1 MPCHRNPVLRN
12 PMLPV
17 EIVLGP
23 AWWHHHEG
31 ITFDEDFFYHPAKR
45 VEAER
50 KMEHVLYE
58 RWGRYGLGEDHGKDL
73 PVVGPV
79 HLAAGYLI
87 SEMLGCPVEYSPDAP
102 PQVKPRDLDRL
113 GDRPGGGVC
122 QPRLQADRAALR
134 RPAREARRTAGRR
147 QLGRR
152 DQRGPRSPR
161 VDDVPRHARPA
172 RTNWPRF
179 LGQIAD
185 VMDRFTQMVYAATG
199 TTSISGNRTVR
210 HIADPV
216 FLHCE
221 CANVMISTADWEQF
235 FMGFD
240 AQWSRKYRPFGIHYC
255 GKDPHRYAASF
266 AKLPHLDFLDVG
278 WGGDVAVLRKHLPDT
293 FLNVRLS
300 PVEIVQQ
307 TPDQIRQTVRRLVH
321 ESGNPWLTG
330 VCCINMDQNVRDD
343 QIAAIFDEVRIAPR
357 RIRGDVDCTSAVR

>member
-1 MPCHRNPVLRN
+1 MPCHRNPAVRN
-12 PMLPV
+12 QMLPV

-23 AWWHHHEG
+23 PWWHHHEG
-31 ITFDEDFFYHPAKR
+31 ISFDEDFFYHPAKR

-50 KMEHVLYE
+50 KMEEVLYE
-58 RWGRYGLGEDHGKDL
+58 RWGRYGLGEDRDKDL

-87 SEMLGCPVEYSPDAP
+87 SEMLGCPVEYLPDSP
-102 PQVKPRDLDRL
+102 PQVKPLNLDRL
-113 GDRPGGGVC
+113 EIDPEAAFASPAFKRAERLFDALREKHGGLLGDINWGGVINVALDLRGSTMFLDMVDRPGE
-122 QPRLQADRAALR
+122 LAA
-134 RPAREARRTAGRR
+134 
-147 QLGRR
+147 
-152 DQRGPRSPR
+152 
-161 VDDVPRHARPA
+161 
-172 RTNWPRF
+172 F
-179 LGQIAD
+179 LGQVAD

-199 TTSISGNRTVR
+199 TTSITGNRSVR

-221 CANVMISTADWEQF
+221 CADVMISTAAWERF

-240 AQWSRKYRPFGIHYC
+240 CEWSRKYRPFGIHYC

-300 PVEIVQQ
+300 PVDIVKQ
-307 TPDQIRQTVRRLVH
+307 TPDEIRQTVRRLVQD
-321 ESGNPWLTG
+321 SANPWLTG
-330 VCCINMDQNVRDD
+330 VCCINMDQNVRDE
-343 QIAAIFDEVRIAPR
+343 QVAAIFDEVQSLREEYAAIE
-357 RIRGDVDCTSAVR
+357 GG